1 MYPLLKD
8 CWTCSV
14 FESMYDAFSIISF
27 QTFEYFQS
35 EIFKVLSVCLALWV
49 VYKTYLAFQP
59 TLDAMLYPDAP
70 KFNAD
75 YIKDIYKK
83 IFLTV
88 AVVGLFIVNNPRNIF
103 ANTFEI
109 TLDFGSGVG
118 REFIR
123 KKIIQKDKIPSSCQN
138 MPTTLVYKE
147 GHVLSENTKNNM
159 VCLMREVNVLRYDY
173 MDLGISMFEYGLK
186 PMIATA
192 VEYIAIRGAFF
203 IGGSF
208 AKNFGSKKW
217 FKKMGKKRDK
227 LNDMLSNSTSKE
239 QEKKIR
245 ERLRDVENRMADE
258 LSDIKS
264 GGKKTRRINKVGEV
278 LQDNN
283 SIPATMAV
291 IANIFAS
298 EDVRMGL
305 AGVCLV
311 IGLFFINM
319 FFSFIIVEYMLF
331 LGVAIILMPVL
342 AVCYIFETTRR
353 YATVSISNTFSFALR
368 LIFTCI
374 AMVMC
379 AEVNDWIL
387 GGMFSASGTNITT
400 PQTLIGLLKAGNIE
414 EFNRLVGTTWYFVY
428 VIIAVGLDGAIMMQ
442 SGKFAGWFGASVS
455 DSSLVQPLKSMG
467 LSTLSLT
474 KSVIR
479 EVKDY
484 RKSGETKL
492 QDRGSKLDYLLKRLS
507 GKNKNNTGDE
517 NT

>member
-1 MYPLLKD
+1 
-8 CWTCSV
+8 
-14 FESMYDAFSIISF
+14 
-27 QTFEYFQS
+27 
-35 EIFKVLSVCLALWV
+35 
-49 VYKTYLAFQP
+49 
-59 TLDAMLYPDAP
+59 
-70 KFNAD
+70 
-75 YIKDIYKK
+75 
-83 IFLTV
+83 
-88 AVVGLFIVNNPRNIF
+88 
-103 ANTFEI
+103 
-109 TLDFGSGVG
+109 
-118 REFIR
+118 
-123 KKIIQKDKIPSSCQN
+123 
-138 MPTTLVYKE
+138 
-147 GHVLSENTKNNM
+147 
-159 VCLMREVNVLRYDY
+159 
-173 MDLGISMFEYGLK
+173 
-186 PMIATA
+186 
-192 VEYIAIRGAFF
+192 
-203 IGGSF
+203 
-208 AKNFGSKKW
+208 
-217 FKKMGKKRDK
+217 
-227 LNDMLSNSTSKE
+227 
-239 QEKKIR
+239 
-245 ERLRDVENRMADE
+245 
-258 LSDIKS
+258 
-264 GGKKTRRINKVGEV
+264 
-278 LQDNN
+278 
-283 SIPATMAV
+283 
-291 IANIFAS
+291 
-298 EDVRMGL
+298 
-305 AGVCLV
+305 
-311 IGLFFINM
+311 M

-387 GGMFSASGTNITT
+387 GGMFSVSGTNITT

-484 RKSGETKL
+484 RKNGETKL